1 MERCIWFT
9 FEQVEENQNDMSL
22 LTEAM
27 EQCVILNKVTV
38 PDGYGGRFDTWAESS
53 FVFDA
58 AIVFNVSM
66 EARRA
71 QAEGVR
77 SLYTVT
83 TDRSIVLEYHEVFK
97 RLKDNKI
104 FRVTSD
110 GDDLYTPKSATL
122 NMRQVTAEEWS
133 IPQNGQITGNT

>member
-1 MERCIWFT
+1 
-9 FEQVEENQNDMSL
+9 MSL

-27 EQCVILNKVTV
+27 ENCVMLNKVTHS
-38 PDGYGGRFDTWAESS
+38 DGYGGRVDTWQESD

-58 AIVFNVSM
+58 AIVFDTSL

-71 QAEGVR
+71 DKEGVT

-83 TDRSIVLEYHEVFK
+83 TTKSITMEYHDIFK
-97 RLKDNKI
+97 RLRDGKI

-110 GDDLYTPKSATL
+110 GDDKYTPASATL

-133 IPQNGQITGNT
+133 LPNG